1 MSRYLH
7 KIEPEDVRFLMDLSE
22 FKEFIVDM
30 LGNSRNSV
38 NIRIDFDH
46 IKELGESTLVR
57 PMVHLTEA
65 SRLTEDDQQNLRN
78 TGFIIG
84 DEPYANGDHAMDKIF
99 GPHYVILAATE
110 DEDGAFFTIE
120 MPYRHYIRQKNIV

>member
-1 MSRYLH
+1 MSRYLD
-7 KIEPEDVRFLMDLSE
+7 KFEPEDVRFLMDLSE

-38 NIRIDFDH
+38 DVRIDYDY
-46 IKELGESTLVR
+46 IEEPGEATFVR

-65 SRLTEDDQQNLRN
+65 GRLTEEEQQHLRD

-84 DEPYANGDHAMDKIF
+84 DEPYKNGDYAMDKIF
-99 GPHYVILAATE
+99 GPNYVILAATD

-120 MPYRHYIRQKNIV
+120 MPYRHYIRQKSTI